1 MYHGGGDVIKS
12 ITLPTTNSTSI
23 PDVSFTLTKETAIWI
38 DYMYGS
44 AGTGMSNVPDRVVT
58 VIKPDIKADV
68 TYLPADYSDVKVQR
82 LGKNLSDLG
91 TFEINRSKNFDLPYV
106 LPAGTYTVS
115 GILDTTYPNDYA
127 LIQFQYTDDTWYNQ
141 CGFNIAGEGRKHA
154 YAYLS
159 KPVKRLSIHAG
170 PGYAAS
176 AGHTATYT
184 DFMIERGSTATDYEP
199 YIEPVECTA
208 NADGTVEGVK
218 SLYPNM
224 TLIPDTDGVV
234 ISTEYIKDI
243 DKAFEAVTT
252 AVALTG
258 GE

>member
-1 MYHGGGDVIKS
+1 MSIAEKLVTVAENVPKVFNAGQLSVISNAEALK
-12 ITLPTTNSTSI
+12 
-23 PDVSFTLTKETAIWI
+23 
-38 DYMYGS
+38 GS
-44 AGTGMSNVPDRVVT
+44 ASGTDIITIADTSPVEHELSVQIASDTVT
-58 VIKPDIKADV
+58 DLSAV
-68 TYLPADYSDVKVQR
+68 TLRRY
-82 LGKNLSDLG
+82 GKNLSDLG

-115 GILDTTYPNDYA
+115 GILDTTYPKDYA

-224 TLIPDTDGVV
+224 TLISNLQGV
-234 ISTEYIKDI
+234 IITANYIKDI
-243 DKAFEAVTT
+243 DKTFEERLAELEAAIVNN
-252 AVALTG
+252 
-258 GE
+258 E